1 MKSLFKKVWDS
12 PYVEYR
18 GLKYKDSVLR
28 IIFDRNTETNKRP
41 IYSLG
46 RIKLGS
52 NSLIK
57 SYQQPSY
64 IVSNKLSDDSFG
76 VISQGVINEDETEN
90 CSAAGLVCSDD
101 DVAATNTSC
110 PKNKCIVGKI
120 TYDEDLGLWRYESS
134 NKFATASSYKITE
147 PPPQLSLIYYTQEK
161 LKNNPS
167 RYYSKDDLI
176 INKPA
181 TRSYKIIPS
190 YSLGKRNDIRISI
203 ATAAYIKICAY
214 REACIEARLREETDN
229 NLRLAILS
237 HVYSLGEGWREFI
250 SIQIEEYLYD
260 EVESFITLS
269 KYLDTLE
276 QYQYSILLEE
286 PQRYS
291 GSKILDVEEDYANPI
306 YSRLPDNYKNFDENI
321 IVLQDLKNRLLQ
333 PNSLEIGTVVA
344 NPSYT
349 KSYKYLPR
357 QIKDPEEILKY
368 GGDPLTEEAFYS
380 PADSKSWIEY
390 SSQLNPPVEKWLTS
404 GSDKILSNSKTTADQ
419 FYHRILDP
427 NTCDPLALD
436 WISQFLGFTGEVWD
450 TAWDVEIKR
459 AVLLN
464 AFGWF
469 EPNLYD
475 EITGYKTIKGEVC
488 SKFPF
493 NIPNSNW
500 TEDEDNFDVIKLQDV
515 SPVEYLTYDSLKCL
529 FKTKT
534 NLKINKTK
542 WLGLH
547 QTKGSLVNLIWWLNL
562 LQVNTSNISE
572 EIVNISEQEIKTIN
586 PISFKIDSN
595 NKIPTPRVN
604 INKPPTKI
612 NNNLDSSKI
621 KEISN
626 PITLSPAQTGDKIDA
641 VFLENP
647 LLAGE
652 SPLYDSNTV
661 IVPLSFKY
669 SRFNQIWEQLSYVV
683 RNWTPVY
690 ADVKVQYQYAAADYV
705 AADDYFFETLDLNPP
720 SEPELLLRSFIHNNN
735 FDQYNSSVVRFEIS
749 STDVCYKTITVSRL
763 SGAAQLNVH
772 YRIIEDEGLEVITNS
787 EGELETIK
795 FIISGERGYF
805 DLRFEPIVDY
815 NQEDTYDIVFK
826 INELESTTI
835 PNDTFTVFI
844 GESQDS
850 LVSSDLYLEGS
861 TVPAEPTDSTEID
874 PLDSV
879 DAETCILVEGSPL
892 YTSDSIEICNNI
904 FIEGSDTP

>member
-101 DVAATNTSC
+101 DAAATNTSC

-260 EVESFITLS
+260 DVESFTTLS

-404 GSDKILSNSKTTADQ
+404 GSDKILSNSKTIADQ

-427 NTCDPLALD
+427 NTCDPVALD

-450 TAWDVEIKR
+450 NTWDTEVKR

-493 NIPNSNW
+493 DSPNSNW
-500 TEDEDNFDVIKLQDV
+500 TEDEDNFDSIKWNGVNPLIYSKQVNYITNEEYYDPITV
-515 SPVEYLTYDSLKCL
+515 SEV
-529 FKTKT
+529 
-534 NLKINKTK
+534 KINKEK

-547 QTKGSLVNLIWWLNL
+547 QTKGSLLNLIWWLNAFN
-562 LQVNTSNISE
+562 VKDSNVTE
-572 EIVNISEQEIKTIN
+572 EIKNNEQTIIFAN
-586 PISFKIDSN
+586 SLH
-595 NKIPTPRVN
+595 
-604 INKPPTKI
+604 PTKI
-612 NNNLDSSKI
+612 ELEARSKIKSSRNLVSQPLIEISSNLDSSKI
-621 KEISN
+621 TKISTPIILN
-626 PITLSPAQTGDKIDA
+626 PTQTCIGSDVDS
-641 VFLENP
+641 VENP
-647 LLAGE
+647 LLAGITQLQE
-652 SPLYDSNTV
+652 ETITV
-661 IVPLSFKY
+661 IPLSFIY
-669 SRFNQIWEQLSYVV
+669 SRFNEIWTQISYVIQYWMPIYANV
-683 RNWTPVY
+683 R
-690 ADVKVQYQYAAADYV
+690 VQYQYAAADYI
-705 AADDYFFETLDLNPP
+705 AADDVFFDP
-720 SEPELLLRSFIHNNN
+720 STPLVDGIDN
-735 FDQYNSSVVRFEIS
+735 FDY
-749 STDVCYKTITVSRL
+749 
-763 SGAAQLNVH
+763 
-772 YRIIEDEGLEVITNS
+772 
-787 EGELETIK
+787 
-795 FIISGERGYF
+795 
-805 DLRFEPIVDY
+805 
-815 NQEDTYDIVFK
+815 
-826 INELESTTI
+826 
-835 PNDTFTVFI
+835 
-844 GESQDS
+844 
-850 LVSSDLYLEGS
+850 
-861 TVPAEPTDSTEID
+861 ID
-874 PLDSV
+874 WS
-879 DAETCILVEGSPL
+879 
-892 YTSDSIEICNNI
+892 NI
-904 FIEGSDTP
+904 D